1 MKEQPM
7 SRPSLQPAY
16 IMRDQAHDTV
26 RKIMRERRPEAPL
39 VYPSWLAF
47 GLLLVAFNIITITAP

>member
-1 MKEQPM
+1 M
-7 SRPSLQPAY
+7 SRPSLQRSY

-26 RKIMRERRPEAPL
+26 RKIMRERQPETPL
-39 VYPSWLAF
+39 IYPSWLAF

>member
-1 MKEQPM
+1 MPCPSSQP
-7 SRPSLQPAY
+7 SY

-26 RKIMRERRPEAPL
+26 RKIMRERQPESPL

-47 GLLLVAFNIITITAP
+47 GLLLVAFNIITITGP

>member
-1 MKEQPM
+1 M
-7 SRPSLQPAY
+7 SRPSLQPSY

-26 RKIMRERRPEAPL
+26 RNIMRERRPEAPL